1 MTERARLEERLEQI
15 QGDLDKASHAFES
28 AVGTLTDLL
37 GSKDAARISEEKDA
51 LQLWSETLRSRA
63 EEQRTVQRRLEY
75 LTTRD
80 LARSATTA
88 ARSASRAAWATF
100 WVALFAMIASTTA
113 TIMAAIVSNA
123 R

>member
-1 MTERARLEERLEQI
+1 MTERTRLEDRLEQI

-28 AVGTLTDLL
+28 SVETLTDLL
-37 GSKDAARISEEKDA
+37 GSKDATRISAEKDA

-63 EEQRTVQRRLEY
+63 EEQRAVQRRLEY

-80 LARSATTA
+80 LARSAITA
-88 ARSASRAAWATF
+88 ARASSRAAWATF
-100 WVALFAMIASTTA
+100 WVALFAMVASTTA
-113 TIMAAIVSNA
+113 TIMAALVSNA